1 LKLKASIMSDANL
14 EVRFSASID
23 DLTKGVAEVKDALA
37 DLAASASQMN
47 GQYASLGA
55 SIAAAM
61 SPDKLR
67 AFDAALLSSVSLEKS
82 LAAAHDQ
89 AAKAIK
95 EGDDASYS
103 DAVRAARLA
112 INDEVKA
119 VEDGLKQKLT
129 IYAAEVQRHEI
140 TQQEKAALSRQAMD
154 EEYQAE
160 LALLQKEA
168 ALSGQSLAQHTLAS
182 DRILDAE
189 RRHQDQITQLVQRS
203 LTEQQREYE
212 GYANAVTQAFNA
224 QLRGLLAGTTSW
236 HAAIT
241 AMLSDL
247 LIKFI
252 EWGETTV
259 VQHIANEAA
268 KTAATSAGVAART
281 GAEQAGASASLAAQ
295 GATMIRS
302 ILSSAAEA
310 FAGVFGFLSPIMG
323 PLAAGPAA
331 AAQATVAGM
340 AGAVASADIGMW
352 QVPADMLTLVHHNE
366 LVMPAAQAS
375 AFRDMLSS
383 AGQDGAPPSSRT
395 VHIHPTTNFHV
406 SALDSGSVAQWVKA
420 NSGSLAKA
428 MDEAARHGALL
439 GLRRLGA

>member
-1 LKLKASIMSDANL
+1 MSDANL

-55 SIAAAM
+55 SIVAAM

-82 LAAAHDQ
+82 LAAAHGQ

-95 EGDDASYS
+95 AGDDASYS

-119 VEDGLKQKLT
+119 VENGLKQKLE

-140 TQQEKAALSRQAMD
+140 TQQQKAALSRQAMD

-160 LALLQKEA
+160 QALLQKEL
-168 ALSGQSLAQHTLAS
+168 ALSDQSLAQHQMAEN
-182 DRILDAE
+182 RINQAE
-189 RRHQDQITQLVQRS
+189 RRHQEEITQLVQRS

-212 GYANAVTQAFNA
+212 SYANAVTQAFNS
-224 QLRGLLAGTTSW
+224 QLHGLIAGTTNW
-236 HAAIT
+236 HT
-241 AMLSDL
+241 AVKSMLTDL

-259 VQHIANEAA
+259 VQHVANEAA

-281 GAEQAGASASLAAQ
+281 GAEQAGAAASLTTQ
-295 GATMIRS
+295 SATIIRS

-331 AAQATVAGM
+331 AAQTTVAGM

-352 QVPADMLTLVHHNE
+352 DVPADMLALVHHNE

-375 AFRDMLSS
+375 AFRDMLRATPGDDSTS
-383 AGQDGAPPSSRT
+383 FTGRA

-406 SALDSGSVAQWVKA
+406 SAMDSGSVAQWVKT
-420 NSGSLAKA
+420 NSASLAKA